1 MSFMYFKPKE
11 IELGFHMG
19 VTMPDTEIDLED
31 ISIPGVNGIAGNAP
45 FQAKFKLKAADFDD
59 ISKASRMGKVFQ
71 EQPFKEATIYHPY
84 VSDTMKKRRLKGE
97 DGHPPRDS
105 NKTRL
110 KKIEPTRVSHRITGM
125 NFTGGSCWQDWE
137 TSGPMGEQFAKDIIF
152 GKEVPAG
159 SIRIFSTARKVVDKA
174 RGIRMSVGPYQYITT
189 DKVYTPSNST
199 AEGEFSPEEAARIE
213 GIRKAMIPNYEQESY
228 ETTFKIG
235 RDMLFEGSDD
245 VKTMVEYMGVELE
258 GFEDGYATFKDGDN
272 ARLFLNVEDKV
283 KYDITRMKGTMRNVF
298 R

>member
-1 MSFMYFKPKE
+1 MSFTYFKPKE

-31 ISIPGVNGIAGNAP
+31 IAIPGVNGVAGNAP
-45 FQAKFKLKAADFDD
+45 HQVKFKLKAADFDD

-71 EQPFKEATIYHPY
+71 EQPFKAATVQHPFI
-84 VSDTMKKRRLKGE
+84 SDTMRKRRLKGE

-110 KKIEPTRVSHRITGM
+110 KAIVSDQVCHRITGM
-125 NFTGGSCWQDWE
+125 NFKGGSCWQDWE
-137 TSGPMGEQFAKDIIF
+137 TGGKRGEDFAKDIIF

-159 SIRIFSTARKVVDKA
+159 SIRIFSSARKVVDKA
-174 RGIRMSVGPYQYITT
+174 RGIRMSIGPYQFITT
-189 DKVYTPSNST
+189 DRVNTPSNPT
-199 AEGEFSPEEAARIE
+199 AEGTFTAEEATRIE
-213 GIRKAMIPNYEQESY
+213 GIRKASIPNYEQEAF
-228 ETTFKIG
+228 ETTFKIS

-258 GFEDGYATFKDGDN
+258 GFEDGYATFKDGDS
-272 ARLFLNVEDKV
+272 ARLFMSVEDRLTH
-283 KYDITRMKGTMRNVF
+283 DISKMQKTMSSVF